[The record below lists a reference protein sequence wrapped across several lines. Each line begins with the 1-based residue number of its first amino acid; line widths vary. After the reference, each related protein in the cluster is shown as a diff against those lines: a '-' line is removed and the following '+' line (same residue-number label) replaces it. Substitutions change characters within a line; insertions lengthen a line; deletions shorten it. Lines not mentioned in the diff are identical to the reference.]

1 MSATENTEQIAV
13 ARHTSE
19 ETKTLFQRV
28 KGNRSL
34 VIGGTLLVTVL
45 AFFLICQLF
54 GNLDASTTVAQER
67 LQSPSAEH
75 LFGTDNYGR
84 DLLSRVV
91 AGGWTS
97 LILGFIVALVTGIL
111 GTFVG
116 LISSYF
122 SWLDQVLM
130 RISDG
135 MMSIPAILFAVALTA
150 VLGPAMQN
158 LIIALSVVYTPV
170 VARVVRSRAL
180 SVKSETFVSAALA
193 GGGGSAY
200 VIRRHL
206 LPNTFSVL
214 FVQVAFI
221 FADAIIVEA
230 ALSFL
235 GAGVPPPSPSWGNI
249 LYDGK
254 GVLVQA
260 PHMVLFTS
268 VLLVIAVLALN
279 LIGDGMRDLVDSRES
294 VGPTR
299 RSFKAK
305 KPVRGY

>member
-1 MSATENTEQIAV
+1 MNAMQNTEAV
-13 ARHTSE
+13 AVSRHNSAQPVS
-19 ETKTLFQRV
+19 LLRRV
-28 KGNRSL
+28 LSNRSL
-34 VIGGTLLVTVL
+34 VVGGVILLAIIV
-45 AFFLICQLF
+45 FFLACQLF
-54 GNLDASTTVAQER
+54 GNLDPDTTAARQR
-67 LQSPSAEH
+67 LQPPSADH

-84 DLLSRVV
+84 DVLSRVV
-91 AGGWTS
+91 VGGWTS
-97 LILGFIVALVTGIL
+97 LILGITVAAIVAVL
-111 GTFVG
+111 GTLIG

-122 SWLDQVLM
+122 PWLDQVLM

-158 LIIALSVVYTPV
+158 LIIALAVVYTPV

-193 GGGGSAY
+193 EGGGAGY
-200 VIRRHL
+200 IIRRHL

-214 FVQVAFI
+214 FVQVAFV

-235 GAGVPPPSPSWGNI
+235 GAGVPPPAPSWGNI

-254 GVLVQA
+254 GVIVQA
-260 PHMVLFTS
+260 PYMVLFTS
-268 VLLVIAVLALN
+268 LLLVTTVLALN
-279 LIGDGMRDLVDSRES
+279 LIGDGMRDLVDSRANS
-294 VGPTR
+294 APSR
-299 RSFKAK
+299 RAGRK
-305 KPVRGY
+305 KRGA